1 MKTLTK
7 KQFVNILADNETALI
22 YAHPNIPNDITE
34 KIIETAKNEHKRLQS
49 EGEFRK
55 LIVSTPTYI
64 QFSNGS
70 KYYFMK
76 GTKYLLANDN
86 LLIAVRKHN
95 ENFDFSTA
103 WGYVVYL
110 LKDKE

>member
-22 YAHPNIPNDITE
+22 YANTNAAEDITE
-34 KIIETAKNEHKRLQS
+34 KIIETAKNEHKRLQN
-49 EGEFRK
+49 EGEFRR

-70 KYYFMK
+70 KYYFLK
-76 GTKYLLANDN
+76 GTKFFLVNDN
-86 LLIAVRKHN
+86 LLIAVRQHN